1 MRYPL
6 GPKPSLDRQGR
17 RDLTAIQGIRPP
29 SAAYASRSANRMLRG
44 LGVSAVVI
52 AVGLLVPPVGWIVL
66 YLAPVWF
73 VVTGVLLAVRNR

>member
-1 MRYPL
+1 
-6 GPKPSLDRQGR
+6 
-17 RDLTAIQGIRPP
+17 
-29 SAAYASRSANRMLRG
+29 MLRG

>member
-1 MRYPL
+1 
-6 GPKPSLDRQGR
+6 
-17 RDLTAIQGIRPP
+17 
-29 SAAYASRSANRMLRG
+29 MLRG

-73 VVTGVLLAVRNR
+73 VVTGVLLASATADREKTPDVTRGRSTS